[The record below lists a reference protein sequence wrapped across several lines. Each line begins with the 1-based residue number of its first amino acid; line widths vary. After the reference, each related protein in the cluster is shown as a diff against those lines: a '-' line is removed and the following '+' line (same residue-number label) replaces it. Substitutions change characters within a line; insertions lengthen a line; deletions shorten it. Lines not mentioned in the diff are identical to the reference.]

1 MYSNMYPQ
9 SLCSSRA
16 YVHMPASAMQSRR
29 ARGTVALELPEASPP
44 EVPGLVQWHSDKYA
58 DEIKLCEALLQ
69 KQYEGRPEWK
79 KLWEW
84 EEYEKLRKKYEEEP
98 ADDSPWILV
107 KGEKVPGIEVPRPF
121 WYNCD
126 TGESLRLDAGDPR
139 VREARHET
147 HVTKRAR
154 RERDA
159 G

>member
-1 MYSNMYPQ
+1 MYPQ
-9 SLCSSRA
+9 SLCSSMA
-16 YVHMPASAMQSRR
+16 YVHMPASAMQSHR
-29 ARGTVALELPEASPP
+29 ARGTVALDLEEASPP
-44 EVPGLVQWHSDKYA
+44 EVLGLVQWHSDKYA
-58 DEIKLCEALLQ
+58 DEIKLCKALLQ
-69 KQYEGRPEWK
+69 QHYGGHPEWK

-107 KGEKVPGIEVPRPF
+107 KGEKVPGTKDMYPF
-121 WYNCD
+121 WHNCD
-126 TGESLRLDAGDPR
+126 TGEALRLDAGDPR
-139 VREARHET
+139 AREARHET

>member
-1 MYSNMYPQ
+1 
-9 SLCSSRA
+9 
-16 YVHMPASAMQSRR
+16 MQSRR
-29 ARGTVALELPEASPP
+29 ARGTVALELQEASPP

-58 DEIKLCEALLQ
+58 DEIKLCEALIQ

-84 EEYEKLRKKYEEEP
+84 EEYEKLRKKYPEER

-107 KGEKVPGIEVPRPF
+107 KGEKCPGIEEMYPF
-121 WYNCD
+121 WYNED
-126 TGESLRLDAGDPR
+126 TGEGLRLAAGDPR
-139 VREARHET
+139 AREARHET